1 MLVPRPNV
9 TAVLLAAGRGT
20 RFGGNK
26 LEAMLGDRMLGL
38 YAAHTL
44 SELGCGQLF
53 AVHDPAHAAL
63 ATALNAEGFT
73 LIDNHDADKGLSH
86 SLVLAANAAVTT
98 NADAMLVCLA
108 DMPYVTVDH
117 LHALISAGGDHA
129 VTSAVGNA
137 RMPPALF
144 PRALWPILT
153 ALTGEEGARPL
164 LRDATIIQGTPEMLA
179 DIDTRAD
186 LNRSS

>member
-1 MLVPRPNV
+1 MMACGNI
-9 TAVLLAAGRGT
+9 AGVLLAAGRGT

-38 YAAHTL
+38 HAAQTL
-44 SELGCGQLF
+44 SGLGCGQLF

-63 ATALNAEGFT
+63 ATSLNAEGFT
-73 LIDNHDADKGLSH
+73 LIDNFDADKGLSH
-86 SLVLAANAAVTT
+86 SLALAANAAVTT

-108 DMPYVTVDH
+108 DMPFVTAAH
-117 LHALISAGGDHA
+117 LAILIDAGGSQIIA
-129 VTSAVGNA
+129 SAVGET

-144 PRALWPILT
+144 PRGVWPTLAT
-153 ALTGEEGARPL
+153 LSGDDGARAL
-164 LRDATIIQGTPEMLA
+164 LRDATIIQGTPEMLV